1 MWRSDPHTPVAS
13 TRTTASSRARSSG
26 SGRSSSRT
34 SPGAW
39 KVTAC
44 MGPGG
49 YPPVGCAAMAGAFY
63 TQDGALLVPTELTRG
78 PWDPG
83 AQHAGFLAV
92 LLGRAVERCEP
103 RDGMQV
109 GRITFDILGPVPL
122 APLEV
127 RALVA
132 RPGRNV
138 ELLEASLSGPEGE
151 VMRATAWRLGPGELH
166 LRQEPDRVPSGPEH
180 GAAR

>member
-1 MWRSDPHTPVAS
+1 MWRSDPQTPVAS

-63 TQDGALLVPTELTRG
+63 TQDGALLVPSELTRG

-83 AQHAGFLAV
+83 AQHAGHPSA
-92 LLGRAVERCEP
+92 LLGRAIETE
-103 RDGMQV
+103 GTLV
-109 GRITFDILGPVPL
+109 GRVTIEVLRPVPL
-122 APLEV
+122 APVRVTAEV
-127 RALVA
+127 V

-138 ELLEASLSGPEGE
+138 ELVEA
-151 VMRATAWRLGPGELH
+151 
-166 LRQEPDRVPSGPEH
+166 
-180 GAAR
+180 